1 MKKILY
7 SILALAGLTA
17 TSCLQNEE
25 PMVVFDPENVTAPE
39 LAAIEGT
46 TLKADGAALTWTYTA
61 VDFGYTCAT
70 GYTLWASGT
79 EDFAE
84 QQKVTASFADG
95 KITVEHK
102 ALNTAI
108 LNLGGAI
115 EQEFTVYL
123 KVNAC
128 MLTNNGTEIA
138 RTSVSSNVQKAVFI
152 SYNMSVSDAD
162 VYDHVWV
169 IGDYSGWDFAK
180 SQHLYNYSG
189 DGTTYE
195 GIIDFADKA
204 ANGFKI
210 SGAAEWVDT
219 MNWGTD
225 GDAEAPAS
233 EASSIQLISSG
244 GSGNISCYSNRFY
257 HFTFNKTT
265 AVLNMNWSMST
276 VGVIGDFNGWG
287 GDVAMEYNP
296 TYVRFYAD
304 VEIPAAGALK
314 FRADETWGPNEWG
327 AGSADG
333 LVALKGGNISVEA
346 GNYRIYLDLNK
357 MTYEINASMYGKP
370 EPGMSDTGT
379 EEPVVPTAWS
389 VIGTVGGS
397 NWDTDYDLTNTEG
410 DTWVIEGI
418 EITASDE
425 FKIRADHAWTIQ
437 AGGPEANATSTIDP
451 ENPYEV
457 FKATVGEPFTAET
470 NNGKNIQVGI
480 AGTYDITYDTAA
492 GTILIEN
499 HE

>member
-1 MKKILY
+1 MKKIFY
-7 SILALAGLTA
+7 SILALTGLLA

-25 PMVVFDPENVTAPE
+25 PMVVFDPEKVTAPQ
-39 LAAIEGT
+39 LAAVEGV
-46 TLKADGAALTWTYTA
+46 TLKAEGEALSWAYTA

-70 GYTLWASGT
+70 GYALWASGT

-84 QQKVTASFADG
+84 KQKVSASFADG
-95 KITVEHK
+95 KITVEQK

-108 LNLGGAI
+108 INLGGIA
-115 EQEFTVYL
+115 EEEFTLYL
-123 KVNAC
+123 KVNAY
-128 MLTNNGTEIA
+128 MLTNNNSEIA
-138 RTSVSSNVQKAVFI
+138 RTNVSSNVQKAVFT
-152 SYNMSVSDAD
+152 SYNMDVSDSD

-195 GIIDFADKA
+195 GVIDFADKA

-225 GDAEAPAS
+225 GSAEDPAS

-244 GSGNISCYSNRFY
+244 GSGNISCYSKRFY

-265 AVLNMNWSMST
+265 AMLNMDWSMDQ

-287 GDVAMEYNP
+287 GDVVMEYNP

-304 VEIPAAGALK
+304 VEITSAGGLK
-314 FRADETWGPNEWG
+314 FRADATWGPNEWG
-327 AGSADG
+327 AGSGDG
-333 LVALKGGNISVEA
+333 IVALKGGNISVEA

-357 MTYEINASMYGKP
+357 MTYELNANMYGKP
-370 EPGMSDTGT
+370 EPGTAATEPEPSD
-379 EEPVVPTAWS
+379 PTAWS

-397 NWDTDYDLTNTEG
+397 SWDTDYDLVNTEG
-410 DTWVIEGI
+410 GTWVIEGI
-418 EITASDE
+418 ELTASDE
-425 FKIRADHAWTIQ
+425 FKLRADHAWTIQ

-451 ENPYEV
+451 GNPYEV
-457 FKATVGEPFTAET
+457 FKATVGEPFTAKT
-470 NNGKNIQVGI
+470 DNGKNIQVGI
-480 AGTYDITYDTAA
+480 AGIYDITYDTAA